1 MSLSIMNA
9 VRVNPGRQGGERE
22 SNNRTLSSAE
32 EFKAG
37 FLLGIAFTIA
47 CAFALK
53 WLLVIVPILLDVWR
67 SS

>member
-1 MSLSIMNA
+1 M
-9 VRVNPGRQGGERE
+9 E

-53 WLLVIVPILLDVWR
+53 WLSLAVPVIIDVWR

>member
-1 MSLSIMNA
+1 MSPSITDA
-9 VRVNPGRQGGERE
+9 ARINPGRQGGEME
-22 SNNRTLSSAE
+22 SNNRTHTSAE

-37 FLLGIAFTIA
+37 FLLGIGSTV
-47 CAFALK
+47 AFALVVK